1 MPAIVEKVAILEIDI
16 EYRKELHELR
26 NDYPLAPDKIEIKK
40 EILPNYQ
47 LKIAEFYNIPIDNVK
62 KLAPFLVKKYEL
74 HYEILRLY

>member
-1 MPAIVEKVAILEIDI
+1 MPAIVEKVAFLEIDI

-47 LKIAEFYNIPIDNVK
+47 LKIAEFYNIPIDKVK
-62 KLAPFLVKKYEL
+62 KLAPFLVKNYVL